1 LHAGAATT
9 ARERVAAV
17 VRWLVRAAAIIV
29 IVVAALVVLDF
40 AELVVPVEPDDTAS
54 MATTIPGCK
63 GRVLAQG
70 LTYRLSDPSQGDIVA
85 VHAAETDA
93 GQIVP
98 DKDADDRTLVL
109 RVAAGPG
116 DTIVGRDGT
125 VFVNDV
131 KFDDITTKPFR
142 EVKVPNEQ
150 YFLLGDNRS
159 AAVDS
164 RTFGPV
170 LGNAIFAKVF
180 AVYWPLRD
188 IAFSLGQFT
197 GAPPGRITCD

>member
-1 LHAGAATT
+1 M
-9 ARERVAAV
+9 
-17 VRWLVRAAAIIV
+17 VRWLVRAAAILV
-29 IVVAALVVLDF
+29 IVVAALVILNF
-40 AELVVPVEPDDTAS
+40 AELLVHVGPDDTAS

-70 LTYRLSDPSQGDIVA
+70 LTYKWSDPGQDDVVA
-85 VHAAETDA
+85 VHAAETET
-93 GQIVP
+93 GEIIP
-98 DKDADDRTLVL
+98 DKDATDRTLVL

-116 DTIVGRDGT
+116 DTIVGKDGT
-125 VFVNDV
+125 VFVNDI
-131 KFDDITTKPFR
+131 KLDDITTKPFK

-159 AAVDS
+159 AALDS

-170 LGNAIFAKVF
+170 EGDAIFAKVF

-188 IAFSLGQFT
+188 LSFSLGQFT
-197 GAPPGRITCD
+197 GAPPGRLDCG

>member
-1 LHAGAATT
+1 
-9 ARERVAAV
+9 V
-17 VRWLVRAAAIIV
+17 VSWLVRAAAILV

-40 AELVVPVEPDDTAS
+40 AELLVPVEPDDTAS

-70 LTYRLSDPSQGDIVA
+70 LTYRFSDPGPGDVVA
-85 VHAAETDA
+85 VHAAETVE
-93 GQIVP
+93 GKIIP
-98 DKDADDRTLVL
+98 DKDANDRTLVL

-116 DTIVGRDGT
+116 DTIVGKDGT
-125 VFVNDV
+125 VFVNEI
-131 KFDDITTKPFR
+131 KFDDITTKPFP
-142 EVKVPNEQ
+142 EVKVPSEQ

-188 IAFSLGQFT
+188 ISFRLDQFT
-197 GAPPGRITCD
+197 GAPPGRIDCG

>member
-1 LHAGAATT
+1 
-9 ARERVAAV
+9 V
-17 VRWLVRAAAIIV
+17 VSWLVRAAAILV
-29 IVVAALVVLDF
+29 IVVAALVVLNF
-40 AELVVPVEPDDTAS
+40 AELLVAVEPDDTAS

-70 LTYRLSDPSQGDIVA
+70 LTYRFSDPGQDDVVA
-85 VHAAETDA
+85 VHAAETVE
-93 GQIVP
+93 GKVIP

-116 DTIVGRDGT
+116 DTIVGKGGT
-125 VFVNDV
+125 VFVNEI
-131 KFDDITTKPFR
+131 KLDDITTKPFP
-142 EVKVPNEQ
+142 EVKVPSEQ

-188 IAFSLGQFT
+188 ISFSLGQFT
-197 GAPPGRITCD
+197 GAPPGRIDCG

>member
-1 LHAGAATT
+1 
-9 ARERVAAV
+9 V
-17 VRWLVRAAAIIV
+17 VRWLVRAAAILV
-29 IVVAALVVLDF
+29 ILVATLVVLDF
-40 AELVVPVEPDDTAS
+40 AELLVPVGPDDSAS

-70 LTYRLSDPSQGDIVA
+70 LTYRISDPSPGDVVA
-85 VHAAETDA
+85 VHAAVTID
-93 GQIVP
+93 GKVIP
-98 DKDADDRTLVL
+98 DKDADDRTVVL

-116 DTIVGRDGT
+116 DTIVGKAGT
-125 VFVNDV
+125 VFVNEI
-131 KFDDITTKPFR
+131 KLDDITTKPFP
-142 EVKVPNEQ
+142 EEKVPNEQ

-170 LGNAIFAKVF
+170 LGDAIFAKVF

-188 IAFSLGQFT
+188 LSFSLGQFT
-197 GAPPGRITCD
+197 GAPPGRIDCN

>member
-1 LHAGAATT
+1 
-9 ARERVAAV
+9 V
-17 VRWLVRAAAIIV
+17 VSWLVRAAAIVV

-40 AELVVPVEPDDTAS
+40 AELLVPVEPDDTAS

-70 LTYRLSDPSQGDIVA
+70 LTYRFSDPSEGDVVT
-85 VHAAETDA
+85 VHAAETVE
-93 GQIVP
+93 GKVIP
-98 DKDADDRTLVL
+98 DKDANDRTLVL

-116 DTIVGRDGT
+116 DTIVGKAGT
-125 VFVNDV
+125 VFVNGV
-131 KFDDITTKPFR
+131 KLDDITTKPFP

-188 IAFSLGQFT
+188 ISFSLGPFT
-197 GAPPGRITCD
+197 GAPPGRIDCG

>member
-1 LHAGAATT
+1 M
-9 ARERVAAV
+9 
-17 VRWLVRAAAIIV
+17 VRWLVRAAAILV
-29 IVVAALVVLDF
+29 ILVAALVVLDF
-40 AELVVPVEPDDTAS
+40 AEILVPVGPDDTSS

-70 LTYRLSDPSQGDIVA
+70 VTYKFNDPSQDDVVA
-85 VHAAETDA
+85 VHAAETVE
-93 GQIVP
+93 GKVIP
-98 DKDADDRTLVL
+98 DKDATDRTLVL

-116 DTIVGRDGT
+116 DTIVGKAGT
-125 VFVNDV
+125 VFVNDI
-131 KFDDITTKPFR
+131 KLDDITTKPFP

-170 LGNAIFAKVF
+170 EGDAIFAKVF

-188 IAFSLGQFT
+188 ISFSLGQFT
-197 GAPPGRITCD
+197 GAPPGHIDCN